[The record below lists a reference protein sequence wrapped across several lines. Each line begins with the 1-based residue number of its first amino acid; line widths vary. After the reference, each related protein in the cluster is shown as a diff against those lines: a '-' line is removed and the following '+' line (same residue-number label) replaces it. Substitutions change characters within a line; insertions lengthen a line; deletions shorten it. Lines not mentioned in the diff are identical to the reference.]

1 MIKIVVLDG
10 NTLNP
15 GDLNCSAFGDY
26 GQVTWYDITMPEDI
40 ATRIGDAQVV
50 ITNKTP
56 LRRKDLEKCK
66 NVRYIGLLSTGYN
79 IIDLEYTNENGIIV
93 SNVPDYSTNAVA
105 QHTFALILQFYNM
118 VSEHCDKVFDGQWAK
133 SPNFCLYST
142 DLHELM
148 DKTIGIIGFGSIGK
162 KVAKLAQ
169 VFDMKV
175 LVNTRTVD
183 KSYESENLRFVSKE
197 ELFAK
202 SDIVTVHCPLFP
214 ETRNLVNADMLS
226 LMKKNAIVV
235 NTSRGGIVD
244 EVALCD
250 ALNSGKIAGAAVD
263 VVSVEPIREDNPLLK
278 AKNCVITPH
287 IAWAARETRE
297 RLFDIVI
304 ENLKGFLDGK
314 PQNVVR

>member
-15 GDLNCSAFGDY
+15 GDLDCSAFGDY
-26 GQVTWYDITMPEDI
+26 GQVTWYDITMPQDI
-40 ATRIGDAQVV
+40 ATRIGDAQIV

-56 LRRKDLEKCK
+56 LHRKDLEKCK

-79 IIDLEYTNENGIIV
+79 IIDLEYTNANGIVV

-118 VSEHCDKVFDGQWAK
+118 VSAHCDKVFDGQWAK

-148 DKTIGIIGFGSIGK
+148 GKTIGIVGFGSIGK

-169 VFDMKV
+169 AFDMNV

-183 KSYESENLRFVSKE
+183 KSYENENLRFVSKE
-197 ELFAK
+197 ELFAN
-202 SDIVTVHCPLFP
+202 SDIVTIHCPLFP
-214 ETRNLVNADMLS
+214 ETKKMVNEQMLS
-226 LMKKNAIVV
+226 LMKKSAILV
-235 NTSRGGIVD
+235 NTSRGGLVD
-244 EVALCD
+244 EIALAC
-250 ALNSGKIAGAAVD
+250 ALNSGKITGAAVD
-263 VVSVEPIREDNPLLK
+263 VVSVEPIKEDNPLLG

-304 ENLKGFLDGK
+304 QNLKAFLDGK
-314 PQNVVR
+314 PQNVVK